1 MRMKRSDTDMNGIA
15 LTWGTDG
22 GNYLEPVVEGG
33 ELVVGDTLRQNQ
45 ALLLMLHKGELKERP
60 AVGVGI
66 SDMLLDND
74 PIYWRTQI
82 KEQLE
87 MDGEKV
93 DSVKITQ
100 TGIEIEATY

>member
-1 MRMKRSDTDMNGIA
+1 MNGIQ
-15 LTWGTDG
+15 LTWGTDS
-22 GNYLEPVVEGG
+22 GNYFEPVVGG
-33 ELVVGDTLRQNQ
+33 GGLVVDDILRQNQ

-87 MDGEKV
+87 MDGQRV
-93 DSVKITQ
+93 GSVKITR
-100 TGIEIEATY
+100 TGIQIEATY

>member
-1 MRMKRSDTDMNGIA
+1 MIGIQLTDYDPQISVKRDSLGLITQG
-15 LTWGTDG
+15 LT
-22 GNYLEPVVEGG
+22 L
-33 ELVVGDTLRQNQ
+33 GDTLNQNQ
-45 ALLLMLHKGELKERP
+45 AIILAMYQGELKERP
-60 AVGVGI
+60 MMGVGI

-74 PIYWRTQI
+74 PIYWRTRI

-93 DSVKITQ
+93 GSVKITR